1 MSDLVNE
8 VLIKGGVIENISNS
22 SIKPIKWFENIT
34 MVDIVL
40 TYVFPIIFFLAFAIY
55 LKNRYIKKKQRDEIT
70 LRPFM

>member
-1 MSDLVNE
+1 MSDLVND

-22 SIKPIKWFENIT
+22 SIKPIKWFVNIT
-34 MVDIVL
+34 MVDIIM
-40 TYVFPIIFFLAFAIY
+40 TYVFPIFFFLAFAIY